1 MPRRILPI
9 LLLLL
14 CALQQLVQAQDD
26 RPNVFIDCNT
36 RCYSIYV
43 KQEMTFVNYIQDRQV
58 ADVYILATDQRAS
71 GGSREIQFIIS
82 GQNRFEG
89 MRDTIQFY
97 REANISESVAR
108 EQYLKYLKIG
118 VLPYVVQTSLL
129 DNLEYDIDSDNL
141 NVTNSEALNLDPW
154 KNWSFRIN
162 ANAWLSGES
171 NFRNANFS
179 GGISGAKITDDI
191 KLRIRSNFNY
201 SQSSFTLSDGEVVS
215 TTIFGNNQNLLYVKS
230 ISDHL
235 SIGGELEAGSST
247 FGNTD
252 FQAAFKPAIEYN
264 IYPYSENSTRRFSL
278 RYAIGP
284 EYFDYTEITIFDK
297 LKETVIRQGL
307 AIEFNQ
313 TQNWGEI
320 SIFFRAEQFL
330 HDPSLYKIEINP
342 DFEFNIIKGLSL
354 DFGGNVGFIRDRINI
369 AQTEFSDEDIILQA
383 IQLDTNFSYF
393 TYFGFSYRFGTQNNS
408 VVNPRF

>member
-1 MPRRILPI
+1 M
-9 LLLLL
+9 
-14 CALQQLVQAQDD
+14 
-26 RPNVFIDCNT
+26 
-36 RCYSIYV
+36 
-43 KQEMTFVNYIQDRQV
+43 
-58 ADVYILATDQRAS
+58 
-71 GGSREIQFIIS
+71 
-82 GQNRFEG
+82 
-89 MRDTIQFY
+89 
-97 REANISESVAR
+97 
-108 EQYLKYLKIG
+108 
-118 VLPYVVQTSLL
+118 
-129 DNLEYDIDSDNL
+129 
-141 NVTNSEALNLDPW
+141 
-154 KNWSFRIN
+154 
-162 ANAWLSGES
+162 
-171 NFRNANFS
+171 
-179 GGISGAKITDDI
+179 
-191 KLRIRSNFNY
+191 
-201 SQSSFTLSDGEVVS
+201 
-215 TTIFGNNQNLLYVKS
+215 
-230 ISDHL
+230 
-235 SIGGELEAGSST
+235 
-247 FGNTD
+247 
-252 FQAAFKPAIEYN
+252 
-264 IYPYSENSTRRFSL
+264 

-284 EYFDYTEITIFDK
+284 EYFDYSEITIFDK